1 MLHRASPRKK
11 VAVHAYLL
19 ALEGHV
25 RSAGALVLFLPA
37 ILLLLTS
44 FGLDGWRDG
53 PIEPSLKLQAAIRKY
68 WHHLLVI
75 SLFPTVFFVG
85 CGYFKVA
92 FEFVVSVFFASAIYG
107 QWPILTKR
115 VPYMFQFVLGA
126 VWLGGASTSIPQF
139 FVLSVSPAASVV
151 PADWCRSFLAA
162 VT

>member
-1 MLHRASPRKK
+1 M
-11 VAVHAYLL
+11 AVHAYLL

-75 SLFPTVFFVG
+75 SLFPTEFFVG

-92 FEFVVSVFFASAIYG
+92 FEFVVLRQRDLWAVAHLDQTRAVHVPVCTGCRLARRRQYVNSTILCALCFSRSVCCA
-107 QWPILTKR
+107 R
-115 VPYMFQFVLGA
+115 
-126 VWLGGASTSIPQF
+126 
-139 FVLSVSPAASVV
+139 
-151 PADWCRSFLAA
+151 
-162 VT
+162 